1 MSSRR
6 ETPLPSGLQPRG
18 RTKAGKIKKVR
29 PDDAREASA
38 KRGFPKNQ
46 PKGML
51 REGTSFLLN
60 AHAIQKPCLHTHAV
74 CPSAVLPFMAS
85 CGKKYTKVGE
95 GRGAVTWPLV
105 HTGGGKPPRKGHD
118 VYIGHM
124 RSVFQDGGG
133 DSSPSARLNS
143 PECPLVA
150 GCSSILPLPVTLTHP
165 RPLHLKDPPVMELTD
180 SGNVAGMG

>member
-1 MSSRR
+1 M
-6 ETPLPSGLQPRG
+6 
-18 RTKAGKIKKVR
+18 R

-74 CPSAVLPFMAS
+74 CPSAVLLFMAS
-85 CGKKYTKVGE
+85 CGKKIHQT
-95 GRGAVTWPLV
+95 GRGTRRCHVAPGSY
-105 HTGGGKPPRKGHD
+105 GGGKPPRKGHD

-133 DSSPSARLNS
+133 DSSPSARLNY

-165 RPLHLKDPPVMELTD
+165 RQLHLKDPPVTELTD
-180 SGNVAGMG
+180 S